1 MTEQR
6 VVSNKILPLGL
17 ICVLCE
23 PLTKVFISLNPRSES
38 ISFKWSYEL
47 CSFETRALK
56 EGVAALRSD
65 TLKKWLIWTSLRA
78 SCFALFK
85 P

>member
-23 PLTKVFISLNPRSES
+23 LLTTVFISLNRRSNS
-38 ISFKWSYEL
+38 ISVKWSYEL

-56 EGVAALRSD
+56 EEVAPFRND
-65 TLKKWLIWTSLRA
+65 MLKNG
-78 SCFALFK
+78 
-85 P
+85 